1 MSARLR
7 ILALVVFFVG
17 CTSQA
22 VLQVPMGQA
31 ALVYADG
38 HALHLLMVARITDWC
53 KAGKVTEVDC
63 TFLQAKNE
71 QAVAIDQE
79 IREGILSAE
88 AQIDWKKVMQYLQIL
103 AGIAVKVGGL

>member
-1 MSARLR
+1 MNMRW
-7 ILALVVFFVG
+7 LALALLLTG

-38 HALHLLMVARITDWC
+38 HAMRLLMVARATEWC
-53 KAGKVTEVDC
+53 KTGKVTEADC
-63 TFLQAKNE
+63 AFLQAKNE
-71 QAVAIDQE
+71 QAEAVDAE
-79 IREGILSAE
+79 IRKGILAAE
-88 AQIDWKKVMQYLQIL
+88 PQVDWEKVMQYLQIL